1 MFFAY
6 DLLLAVYFIFMLD
19 KGNEVKQKV
28 NSNSS
33 DFLIQIQNGSQSSG
47 DNSQPQQTIW
57 PRTC

>member
-1 MFFAY
+1 MCLCYSQHFNACFLLDFFFAS

-33 DFLIQIQNGSQSSG
+33 DFLIQIQNGS
-47 DNSQPQQTIW
+47 
-57 PRTC
+57 

>member
-1 MFFAY
+1 MIMLCNYFNIHFHFMFFAY

-33 DFLIQIQNGSQSSG
+33 DFLIQIQNGS
-47 DNSQPQQTIW
+47 
-57 PRTC
+57 